1 MNFVL
6 SKIEISFKNR
16 KNKKRKKK
24 DEIRRRF
31 LLKGKMIDDRCD
43 LKITLHGVKFLK
55 LSSSV
60 RFYECKCK
68 SFASVIT
75 TFKES

>member
-55 LSSSV
+55 LSSSGL
-60 RFYECKCK
+60 RM
-68 SFASVIT
+68 
-75 TFKES
+75 